1 MFYFLLF
8 IALIVAALIYFI
20 LDWQSKHEDG
30 E

>member
-8 IALIVAALIYFI
+8 IAVIIAASIYFI
-20 LDWQSKHEDG
+20 LDWESKHEDG